1 MPPKRVSGRKRK
13 VKSKDDDDDNI
24 SDSDEDLYDEDPI
37 SEEDFTGSAKK
48 RAKTSPSS
56 ESKGTRTSS
65 RLQKAK
71 IQSELKPMF
80 KEVGNNNSVLFYE
93 TSEKTYS
100 DKIIGFDMDDT
111 LIKTISGKK
120 FGQGKSDWQFLFP
133 EVPEKLKQLHK
144 DNYKLVIFSNQLGIG
159 NSNISS
165 ESITEKIMDILNQ
178 LQIPFQI
185 FLATQDDEYR
195 KPATAVWKLM
205 VDEYNN
211 LVKPDLTQC
220 TYVGDAAGRLNGWKE
235 GHKKDFSCSDRKFA
249 RNCGINFVTPE
260 EFFLNE
266 KPAAFDWDG
275 IDPKDIKSDLPL
287 FTPPDPPLISDKQ
300 EVIIC
305 VGYPASGK
313 STFCKTHMEPKGYVW
328 INQDVLK
335 KKEKCLQACK
345 VALDEGKSAIIDNN
359 NYDINNRA
367 IYIAAAKSK
376 GVPVRCFYF
385 QTPIALAKHLNV
397 FREKLVGTKKV
408 PGVAYHMYT
417 KNLTVPTLSEG
428 FTEIKQINFLPH
440 FETPVAEKLFHEMT

>member
-13 VKSKDDDDDNI
+13 VKSKDSEDDNI
-24 SDSDEDLYDEDPI
+24 SDSDEDLYGEDPN

-71 IQSELKPMF
+71 IQNELKPLF

-93 TSEKTYS
+93 TSEKNYS

-111 LIKTISGKK
+111 LIKTVSGKK
-120 FGQGKSDWQFLFP
+120 FAQGKSDWQFLFP

-159 NSNISS
+159 NTNVTS
-165 ESITEKIMDILNQ
+165 ESITEKIIDILNQ

-205 VDEYNN
+205 VNEFNN

-249 RNCGINFVTPE
+249 RNCGINFATPE

-266 KPAAFDWDG
+266 KPAGFDWDG
-275 IDPKDIKSDLPL
+275 IDPKDVKSDLPL

-305 VGYPASGK
+305 VGCPASGK

-328 INQDVLK
+328 INQDILK
-335 KKEKCLQACK
+335 KKRKMPSSL
-345 VALDEGKSAIIDNN
+345 
-359 NYDINNRA
+359 
-367 IYIAAAKSK
+367 
-376 GVPVRCFYF
+376 
-385 QTPIALAKHLNV
+385 
-397 FREKLVGTKKV
+397 
-408 PGVAYHMYT
+408 
-417 KNLTVPTLSEG
+417 
-428 FTEIKQINFLPH
+428 
-440 FETPVAEKLFHEMT
+440 

>member
-13 VKSKDDDDDNI
+13 AKSN
-24 SDSDEDLYDEDPI
+24 DSDDENINDSDDDLYDEDPN
-37 SEEDFTGSAKK
+37 SEEDFPSSAKK
-48 RAKTSPSS
+48 RARTSPSS
-56 ESKGTRTSS
+56 ESKGTRTSN
-65 RLQKAK
+65 RLQQAK
-71 IQSELKPMF
+71 IDSELKPSF

-111 LIKTISGKK
+111 LIKTLSGKK
-120 FGQGKSDWQFLFP
+120 FAQGKSDWQFLFP

-159 NSNISS
+159 NNNILPA
-165 ESITEKIMDILNQ
+165 TVTTKIMDILNQ
-178 LQIPFQI
+178 LKVPFQV

-195 KPATAVWKLM
+195 KPATAVWNLM
-205 VDEYNN
+205 LDEYNN
-211 LVKPDLTQC
+211 LVKPDLTKC
-220 TYVGDAAGRLNGWKE
+220 IYVGDAAGRLDGWKE

-249 RNCGINFVTPE
+249 KNCGINFATPE

-266 KPAAFDWDG
+266 KPAAFDWGG
-275 IDPKDIKSDLPL
+275 IVPKDIKSDLPL
-287 FTPPDPPLISDKQ
+287 FTPSDPPLISDKQ

-313 STFCKTHMEPKGYVW
+313 STFCKTHMEPKGYAW
-328 INQDVLK
+328 INQDLLK
-335 KKEKCLQACK
+335 TKEKCLRACK

-367 IYIAAAKSK
+367 TFIAAAQAK
-376 GVPVRCFYF
+376 GVPIRCFYF
-385 QTPIALAKHLNV
+385 QTPLDLAKHLNV

-408 PGVAYHMYT
+408 PAVAYNMYNT
-417 KNLTVPTLSEG
+417 RFTEPTLMEG
-428 FTEIKQINFLPH
+428 YTEIKKINFLPH
-440 FETPVAEKLFHEMT
+440 FETPAAEKLFHEMT